1 MKVVITPTFSNNYD
15 EELLQINDVL
25 AELKDDRLIDQNTT
39 VLDFKIT
46 CLHRGL
52 NEYRKDLRLFDC

>member
-1 MKVVITPTFSNNYD
+1 MKVVITPTFSNNSD

-25 AELKDDRLIDQNTT
+25 AELKEDRLIDQNTT